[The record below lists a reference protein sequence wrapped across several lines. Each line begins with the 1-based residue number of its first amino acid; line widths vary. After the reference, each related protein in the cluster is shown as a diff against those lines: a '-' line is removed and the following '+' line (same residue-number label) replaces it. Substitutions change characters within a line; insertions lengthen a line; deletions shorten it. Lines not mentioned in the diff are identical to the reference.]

1 MWWPQD
7 ITQEVVWQGN
17 TPSGSVSPREDLQDE
32 LAASSLALYMSPW
45 SLDFSINGNEKASST
60 LKAKA

>member
-1 MWWPQD
+1 MWSPQD
-7 ITQEVVWQGN
+7 ATQEVVWQGS
-17 TPSGSVSPREDLQDE
+17 TPSGSVCPREDLQDE

-45 SLDFSINGNEKASST
+45 SPDFSINENKKASST